1 MLKEIDTAE
10 KVKIASEKKRDKIL
24 AQKILKKYKN
34 LKKPKKT
41 YLVEEKDI
49 ETIDYTKPQ
58 EDIFAGESIINAP
71 NKMLDFKQFK
81 REQEKLLKKGKKG
94 KAIIAKNILKKYK
107 TIKKPKKT
115 YLINENNLET
125 IDYSEPQE
133 DIFAGE
139 SILNAANKV
148 FHFTKFKHEQEKQIQ
163 GYNENLLNDAETIN
177 YVDDIDINDL
187 KENKNLKIAAKKIQD
202 KYKKI
207 RQKRKVPVP
216 IETLHTS
223 SETCTSINS
232 KKSKKVKDKRALI
245 AARNITK
252 KYKDLYRRI

>member
-41 YLVEEKDI
+41 YLLEEKDI

-71 NKMLDFKQFK
+71 NKVLDFKQFK

-94 KAIIAKNILKKYK
+94 KAITAKNILKKYK

-115 YLINENNLET
+115 YLVNENDLET
-125 IDYSEPQE
+125 ID
-133 DIFAGE
+133 
-139 SILNAANKV
+139 
-148 FHFTKFKHEQEKQIQ
+148 
-163 GYNENLLNDAETIN
+163 
-177 YVDDIDINDL
+177 
-187 KENKNLKIAAKKIQD
+187 
-202 KYKKI
+202 
-207 RQKRKVPVP
+207 
-216 IETLHTS
+216 
-223 SETCTSINS
+223 
-232 KKSKKVKDKRALI
+232 
-245 AARNITK
+245 
-252 KYKDLYRRI
+252 